1 MSNLR
6 KTIRKII
13 LESEGIQSYEVNSAS
28 AVDGDKRYKGH
39 MAKKIFADKA
49 DRDFL
54 NSITYITTV
63 SVEKIDSWIAKSNSR
78 DELSCLAIGGGIE
91 PDGSLL
97 LPYGMSPMFNNRIA
111 LVIDGWVTWLR
122 NKNAA
127 TGHSGRILKRDH
139 KGIRPASGVNK
150 APGKMFG
157 KFYSHELEGVIM
169 DEEDLEDYDLYDFWD
184 RPNKNNEALVD
195 NWTVTGIVIPAED
208 LSGDVEMDFDIQ
220 NKISLEAYE
229 KIKQKWP
236 KAKLFKGTFD

>member
-1 MSNLR
+1 MKLLR
-6 KTIRKII
+6 QTIRKLM
-13 LESEGIQSYEVNSAS
+13 LESEGIQSSDVNRASSA
-28 AVDGDKRYKGH
+28 DGNKRYKGH
-39 MAKKIFADKA
+39 MAKKLFADKA

-63 SVEKIDSWIAKSNSR
+63 STDKIDSWIAKSNPR
-78 DELSCLAIGGGIE
+78 DELSCLAIGEAIDD
-91 PDGSLL
+91 DGSLM

-111 LVIDGWVTWLR
+111 LVIEGWVTWLR

-127 TGHSGRILKRDH
+127 TGHSGRILRDEH
-139 KGIRPASGVNK
+139 QGVRPPSGINK

-157 KFYSHELEGVIM
+157 RFHSHELEGVIM

-195 NWTVTGIVIPAED
+195 NWTVTGIVIPEKD
-208 LSGDVEMDFDIQ
+208 ISGEVEMDFGIQ

-236 KAKLFKGTFD
+236 KAKLLKGTFD